1 MTKRKGE
8 NKKRLT
14 KRCQEVDVGKK
25 TRGTFVVGEEM
36 KNFLE
41 RNAGEHQS
49 MQLAKSPIE
58 LPSYAIIQCEEF
70 PLFLSV

>member
-14 KRCQEVDVGKK
+14 KRCREVDVGKRQK
-25 TRGTFVVGEEM
+25 GLDGVSVCEEL

-41 RNAGEHQS
+41 RNAGEYQS
-49 MQLAKSPIE
+49 MQLAYPQINSLITP
-58 LPSYAIIQCEEF
+58 
-70 PLFLSV
+70 

>member
-1 MTKRKGE
+1 M
-8 NKKRLT
+8 
-14 KRCQEVDVGKK
+14 
-25 TRGTFVVGEEM
+25 VGEEM